1 MNAAALR
8 INRFAAAVDRALLQ
22 IAPGWAAS
30 RAQSRV
36 RALAYRQAYEAAEV
50 THLRRHSRE
59 MGSGNAIVSMTGT
72 ALRNQARHLD
82 RNHDIISGGLSTLV
96 QNIIGPSGIN
106 IVPTPRDAAGNVVES
121 VVDQIMPLY
130 QAWAKRPEVTWM
142 HDWPSVQ
149 RLLARTWL
157 RDGEAFAQEL
167 RGFVP
172 YLEHGSDVPF
182 SLELLEPDLVPLDLN
197 DRVRGILQGV
207 ERNAW
212 GRAVAFHVYKQ
223 HPGDADVFVPE
234 TKRVSADLIRHVR
247 TIDRIG
253 QVRGISIL
261 ASTFTRIEDL
271 KDYEESERIAAKIA
285 ASMAAVIIKG
295 DPTLYDADKFGAE
308 AQRKMRFQPGMVFDD
323 LRPGESVQSIDSK
336 RPNPNLE
343 PYRNGQL
350 RAIAAPMRISFSS
363 LAKNYN
369 GTYSAQRQELVEQY
383 GAYGVLAY
391 EFVSQMVRPV
401 YERLVAMAAVSGE
414 LALPQGV
421 TLAGAAGAD
430 YLPPPMPWIN
440 PVHEVE
446 GLKGQVRAGF
456 RTLASVQGERG
467 GRMYDVL
474 EQRALEMRWSDE
486 LGLVLD
492 TDPRYTS
499 SSGGAQAAQPGP
511 AAARTALAYPT
522 GNELEGEE

>member
-1 MNAAALR
+1 MSAAQPR
-8 INRFAAAVDRALLQ
+8 VGRFATAIDRVLMQ

-30 RAQSRV
+30 RAHNRV
-36 RALAYRQAYEAAEV
+36 RAVAYRQAYEAAEK
-50 THLRRHSRE
+50 THLRSQQRE
-59 MGSGNAIVSMTGT
+59 MGSANAIVSMTGT
-72 ALRNQARHLD
+72 TLRNQARHLD
-82 RNHDIISGGLSTLV
+82 RNHDIINGGLSTLV

-106 IVPTPRDAAGNVVES
+106 IVPTPRDAAGNVVEQ

-157 RDGEAFAQEL
+157 RDGEAFSQEL

-172 YLEHGSDVPF
+172 FLEHGSAVPF
-182 SLELLEPDLVPLDLN
+182 SLELMEPDLVPLDL
-197 DRVRGILQGV
+197 DDSARRILQGV

-212 GRAVAFHVYKQ
+212 GRPVAFHVYKQ
-223 HPGDADVFVPE
+223 HPGDGGVFRPE

-253 QVRGISIL
+253 QVRGVSIL

-295 DPTLYDADKFGAE
+295 DPTLYDADKFGSGAH
-308 AQRKMRFQPGMVFDD
+308 RKMRFQPGMVFDD

-363 LAKNYN
+363 LSKNYN

-401 YERLVAMAAVSGE
+401 YERLIAMAVVSGE
-414 LALPQGV
+414 LVLPRGV
-421 TLAGAAGAD
+421 TLASAVGAD
-430 YLPPPMPWIN
+430 YLPPSMPWID
-440 PVHEVE
+440 P
-446 GLKGQVRAGF
+446 LKEINALTAQVRAGV
-456 RTLASVQGERG
+456 RSLSSVIAERG
-467 GRMYDVL
+467 GRMYDTL
-474 EQRALEMRWSDE
+474 EQLSLDQRWAADR
-486 LGLVLD
+486 GLSLD
-492 TDPRYTS
+492 VFPRPPT
-499 SSGGAQAAQPGP
+499 AT
-511 AAARTALAYPT
+511 AAAPERTEP
-522 GNELEGEE
+522 EDEE

>member
-1 MNAAALR
+1 MSQGLKPSGLARVASV
-8 INRFAAAVDRALLQ
+8 FDRALLAL
-22 IAPGWAAS
+22 APGWAAS
-30 RAQSRV
+30 RAHARV
-36 RALAYRQAYEAAEV
+36 RTVAYRHAYEAAEKS
-50 THLRRHSRE
+50 HLRPHSHE
-59 MGSGNAIVSMTGT
+59 KGSGNAIVSMTGT

-96 QNIIGPSGIN
+96 QNIVGPTGIN
-106 IVPTPRDAAGNVVES
+106 IVPTPRDVDGNVVES
-121 VVDQIMPLY
+121 LVDQIMPLY
-130 QAWAKRPEVTWM
+130 QAWSKRPEVTWM
-142 HDWPSVQ
+142 HDWASVQ

-172 YLEHGSDVPF
+172 YLEHGSVVPF
-182 SLELLEPDLVPLDLN
+182 SLELLEPDLVPLDL
-197 DRVRGILQGV
+197 DDASRRILQGV

-212 GRAVAFHVYKQ
+212 GRPVAFHVYKQ
-223 HPGDADVFVPE
+223 HPGDAAVFRPE
-234 TKRVSADLIRHVR
+234 TKRVAADLIRHVR

-261 ASTFTRIEDL
+261 ASTFTRVEDL

-295 DPTLYDADKFGAE
+295 DPTLYDAETFSGASH
-308 AQRKMRFQPGMVFDD
+308 RKMRFQPGMVFDD

-350 RAIAAPMRISFSS
+350 RAMAAPMRISFSS

-391 EFVSQMVRPV
+391 EFVSQITRPV
-401 YERLVAMAAVSGE
+401 YERLIAMAVVSGG
-414 LALPQGV
+414 LVLPRGV
-421 TLAGAAGAD
+421 TLASAVAAD
-430 YLPPPMPWIN
+430 YLPPSMPWID
-440 PVHEVE
+440 P
-446 GLKGQVRAGF
+446 LKEINALTAQVRAGV
-456 RTLASVQGERG
+456 RSLSSVIAERG
-467 GRMYDVL
+467 GRMYDTL
-474 EQRALEMRWSDE
+474 EQLSLDQRWAAERGLSLE
-486 LGLVLD
+486 VF
-492 TDPRYTS
+492 
-499 SSGGAQAAQPGP
+499 AAP
-511 AAARTALAYPT
+511 AAPPPSVRAATRSDTHAD
-522 GNELEGEE
+522 EEEE

>member
-1 MNAAALR
+1 MSRRPSRLDRLSAA
-8 INRFAAAVDRALLQ
+8 IDRGLLHV
-22 IAPGWAAS
+22 APGWAAS
-30 RAQSRV
+30 RAQNRI
-36 RALAYRQAYEAAEV
+36 RAVAYRQAYEAAEK
-50 THLRRHSRE
+50 THLRQHARE
-59 MGSGNAIVSMTGT
+59 FGSGNNIVSMTGT

-82 RNHDIISGGLSTLV
+82 RNHDIVSGGLSTLV

-106 IVPTPRDAAGNVVES
+106 IVPSPRDADGNVDEV
-121 VVDQIMPLY
+121 VVDQIQPLL

-172 YLEHGSDVPF
+172 FLEHGSAVPF
-182 SLELLEPDLVPLDLN
+182 SLELLEPDLVPLDL
-197 DRVRGILQGV
+197 DDPARRIQQGV

-212 GRAVAFHVYKQ
+212 GRALAFHVYKQ
-223 HPGDADVFVPE
+223 NPGDAGVFMPD

-253 QVRGISIL
+253 QVRGVSIL
-261 ASTFTRIEDL
+261 ASTFTRLEDL

-295 DPTLYDADKFGAE
+295 DPTLYEPGTPGA
-308 AQRKMRFQPGMVFDD
+308 AGDRRMRFQPGMIFDD

-343 PYRNGQL
+343 SYRDGQL

-391 EFVSQMVRPV
+391 EFVAQMVRPV
-401 YERLVAMAAVSGE
+401 YERFVAMAVVSGE
-414 LALPQGV
+414 LILPRGM
-421 TLAGAAGAD
+421 TLAGALGAD
-430 YLPPPMPWIN
+430 YLPPAMPWID
-440 PVHEVE
+440 PRREIDAITAT
-446 GLKGQVRAGF
+446 VRAGV
-456 RTLASVQGERG
+456 RSLSSVIAERG
-467 GRMYDVL
+467 GRMYDTL
-474 EQRALEMRWSDE
+474 EQLSLDQRWAAE
-486 LGLVLD
+486 RGLNLD
-492 TDPRYTS
+492 VF
-499 SSGGAQAAQPGP
+499 GP
-511 AAARTALAYPT
+511 AVAGADANTNTNANSGDA
-522 GNELEGEE
+522 

>member
-1 MNAAALR
+1 MSAQGELPR
-8 INRFAAAVDRALLQ
+8 INRIAAAFDRVLLQ
-22 IAPGWAAS
+22 VAPGWAAS
-30 RAQSRV
+30 RAHNRL
-36 RALAYRQAYEAAEV
+36 RTTAYRQAYEAAEKS
-50 THLRRHSRE
+50 HLRPHAHE
-59 MGSGNAIVSMTGT
+59 KGSGNAIVSMTGT

-96 QNIIGPSGIN
+96 QNIIGPTGIN
-106 IVPTPRDAAGNVVES
+106 IVPTPRDADGNVVEE

-142 HDWPSVQ
+142 HDWSSVQ

-172 YLEHGSDVPF
+172 YLEHGSAVPF
-182 SLELLEPDLVPLDLN
+182 SLELLEPDLVPLDL
-197 DRVRGILQGV
+197 DDSARRILQGV

-223 HPGDADVFVPE
+223 HPGDAGVFLPE

-295 DPTLYDADKFGAE
+295 DPTLYDADKFATAG
-308 AQRKMRFQPGMVFDD
+308 QRRMRFQPGMVFDD

-343 PYRNGQL
+343 PYRNGQI
-350 RAIAAPMRISFSS
+350 RAIASPMRISFSS

-401 YERLVAMAAVSGE
+401 YERLVAMAVVSGE
-414 LALPQGV
+414 LVLPRGV
-421 TLAGAAGAD
+421 TLASAIGAD
-430 YLPPPMPWIN
+430 YLPPSMPWID
-440 PVHEVE
+440 P
-446 GLKGQVRAGF
+446 LKEINALTAQVRSGV
-456 RTLASVQGERG
+456 RSLSSVIAERG
-467 GRMYDVL
+467 GRMYDTL
-474 EQRALEMRWSDE
+474 EQLSLDQRWAAE
-486 LGLVLD
+486 RGLSLD
-492 TDPRYTS
+492 VFSPR
-499 SSGGAQAAQPGP
+499 
-511 AAARTALAYPT
+511 AAAPTTAPASAAGADT
-522 GNELEGEE
+522 ETEEEE

>member
-1 MNAAALR
+1 MAAA
-8 INRFAAAVDRALLQ
+8 FDRALLQ
-22 IAPGWAAS
+22 WAPGWAAS
-30 RAQSRV
+30 RAQHRI
-36 RALAYRQAYEAAEV
+36 RAVAYRQAYEAAEA
-50 THLRRHSRE
+50 THLRGHARE
-59 MGSGNAIVSMTGT
+59 AGSGNAIVSLTGT

-106 IVPTPRDAAGNVVES
+106 IVPTPRDAEGNVVES

-157 RDGEAFAQEL
+157 RDGEAFAQEV

-172 YLEHGSDVPF
+172 FLEHGSAIPF
-182 SLELLEPDLVPLDLN
+182 SLELMEPDLVPLDL
-197 DRVRGILQGV
+197 DDSARRILQGV

-223 HPGDADVFVPE
+223 HPGDAAVLRPE

-253 QVRGISIL
+253 QVRGVSIL

-295 DPTLYDADKFGAE
+295 DPTLYDAEGFATAGK
-308 AQRKMRFQPGMVFDD
+308 RKMRFQPGMVFDD

-391 EFVSQMVRPV
+391 EFVAQMVRPV
-401 YERLVAMAAVSGE
+401 YERLIAMAVVSGE
-414 LALPQGV
+414 LVLPRGV
-421 TLAGAAGAD
+421 TVASAIGAD

-456 RTLASVQGERG
+456 RTLSSVQGERG
-467 GRMYDVL
+467 QRMYDVL

-486 LGLVLD
+486 LGIVLD
-492 TDPRYTS
+492 TDPRHTAAS
-499 SSGGAQAAQPGP
+499 GALQGGGASAASP
-511 AAARTALAYPT
+511 AHPTPPTASASPT
-522 GNELEGEE
+522 GNEDLEEGEAP